1 MLSIRRSIVLS
12 LMGFQLL
19 SFSMTGFAQEA
30 DPISLALEPHCS
42 SEDQTECP
50 AFEVLDAQH
59 LATGSM
65 RAGDILD
72 IDIVLLHGKG
82 KGITTVRSW
91 LSYDPE
97 SLDVRNV
104 SLSPVLAE
112 PIPGEQSA
120 DPTQKI
126 VKIGGDT
133 GEIRSDHEVIA
144 RITFQVKASAENTI
158 ISFSN
163 YRDDGMGQ
171 TAVRGESR
179 LNDKKGGLPPP
190 PCLDELIC
198 RREIVSLLSV
208 EPSALAVLVEPTTQS
223 VPDPLVASAQTIE
236 QVEPIVIPLL
246 GSTDPAPSQPE
257 AIPGNSPSSF
267 SLLQVQNLRVTSRD
281 SSIFL
286 GWQPLKSS
294 ALAGYNVYYGT
305 VSGKY
310 IQRRSIPATASS
322 LVIRDLEP
330 GTTYFIAVRGYNAEN
345 QESVFSQEVS
355 VTVGDPESS
364 TAPLIAELTETQ
376 PAPENLI
383 ENRGGKA
390 INGDTGVSNV
400 VMMLFLGSAFI
411 GTAFAVHKQTT
422 LIHSIAHV
430 G

>member
-1 MLSIRRSIVLS
+1 MLSIRRSAVL
-12 LMGFQLL
+12 LL
-19 SFSMTGFAQEA
+19 VGLRLVSFSVSAFAQEA
-30 DPISLALEPHCS
+30 DQISLVLEPHCS
-42 SEDQTECP
+42 SEDKTECP

-82 KGITTVRSW
+82 KGMTTVRSW
-91 LSYDPE
+91 LSYDPD

-120 DPTQKI
+120 DPAQKV

-133 GEIRSDHEVIA
+133 TEIRSDREVIA
-144 RITFQVKASAENTI
+144 RVTFQVKTSAKNSV

-163 YRDDGMGQ
+163 YREDGMGQ

-179 LNDKKGGLPPP
+179 LNDKNGGLPPP

-198 RREIVSLLSV
+198 RKEIVSLLKV
-208 EPSALAVLVEPTTQS
+208 EPSALAVLVESTMES
-223 VPDPLVASAQTIE
+223 IPDSLIASAQTIE
-236 QVEPIVIPLL
+236 NTEPIVIPVL

-257 AIPGNSPSSF
+257 AILGNGPSSF

-294 ALAGYNVYYGT
+294 ALAGYNVYYST
-305 VSGKY
+305 VSGRY
-310 IQRRSIPATASS
+310 IRRRSIPAESSS
-322 LVIRDLEP
+322 LVIRDLDP
-330 GTTYFIAVRGYNAEN
+330 GTTTFIAVRGYNAEN
-345 QESVFSQEVS
+345 KETVFSQEVS

-364 TAPLIAELTETQ
+364 TAPLIAELMETQ
-376 PAPENLI
+376 PAPENLV
-383 ENRGGKA
+383 ENRGGKE
-390 INGDTGVSNV
+390 INGESGVSSTFFILALV
-400 VMMLFLGSAFI
+400 CALI
-411 GTAFAVHKQTT
+411 GTMFAAHRQYN
-422 LIHSIAHV
+422 LIRCPS
-430 G
+430 